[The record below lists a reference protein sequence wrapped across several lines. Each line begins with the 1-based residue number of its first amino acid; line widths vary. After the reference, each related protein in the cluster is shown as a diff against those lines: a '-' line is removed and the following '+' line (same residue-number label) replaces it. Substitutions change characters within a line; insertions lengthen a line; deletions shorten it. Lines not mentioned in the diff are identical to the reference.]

1 MNISKYIIFL
11 IATIVWLYILH
22 VTKKAKLPFWHFL
35 WGSAGLFV
43 FVFVGFK
50 DVLTQPMA
58 NIVAALAGIIG
69 KMTGVFEPYYK
80 YGIIFVQSAK
90 GSITLKID
98 FECSGIIE
106 ITAFLSL
113 LIFFSVYTKYEKIII
128 GCVGSMYLIL
138 ANALRITLICFIIHF
153 KGVDYYYIS
162 HALIGRIFFYFLS
175 VMLYF
180 YVFTKAQI
188 IRQKVGGFGYVNNK

>member
-1 MNISKYIIFL
+1 MIRYIILLIFL
-11 IATIVWLYILH
+11 VVWLYILH

-43 FVFVGFK
+43 IIFVGFK

-58 NIVAALAGIIG
+58 NIVAAVAGIVG

-80 YGIIFVQSAK
+80 YSIIFVESAK
-90 GSITLKID
+90 DSITLKID

-113 LIFFSVYTKYEKIII
+113 LIFFNVYSRYEKVII
-128 GCVGSMYLIL
+128 GCIGTVYIIV
-138 ANALRITLICFIIHF
+138 ANALRIILICLIIHF

-162 HALIGRIFFYFLS
+162 HALIGRIFFYILS
-175 VMLYF
+175 MSILSY
-180 YVFTKAQI
+180 YL
-188 IRQKVGGFGYVNNK
+188 

>member
-1 MNISKYIIFL
+1 MIRYIILLIFL
-11 IATIVWLYILH
+11 VVWLYILH

-43 FVFVGFK
+43 IIFVGFK

-58 NIVAALAGIIG
+58 NIVAAVAGIVG

-80 YGIIFVQSAK
+80 YGIIFVESAK
-90 GSITLKID
+90 DSITLKID

-113 LIFFSVYTKYEKIII
+113 LIFATPTPSARINGTVI
-128 GCVGSMYLIL
+128 GPVVTPPES
-138 ANALRITLICFIIHF
+138 NATPR
-153 KGVDYYYIS
+153 KS
-162 HALIGRIFFYFLS
+162 
-175 VMLYF
+175 
-180 YVFTKAQI
+180 
-188 IRQKVGGFGYVNNK
+188 

>member
-11 IATIVWLYILH
+11 IAIIIWLYILH

-106 ITAFLSL
+106 ITALDRKSTRL
-113 LIFFSVYTKYEKIII
+113 NS
-128 GCVGSMYLIL
+128 
-138 ANALRITLICFIIHF
+138 
-153 KGVDYYYIS
+153 S
-162 HALIGRIFFYFLS
+162 HRHTSRMPSSA
-175 VMLYF
+175 
-180 YVFTKAQI
+180 
-188 IRQKVGGFGYVNNK
+188 

>member
-1 MNISKYIIFL
+1 MIRYIILLIFL
-11 IATIVWLYILH
+11 VVWLYILH
-22 VTKKAKLPFWHFL
+22 VTKKAKLQFWHFL

-43 FVFVGFK
+43 IIFVGFK

-58 NIVAALAGIIG
+58 NIVAAVAGIVG

-80 YGIIFVQSAK
+80 YGIIFVESAK
-90 GSITLKID
+90 DSITLKID

-113 LIFFSVYTKYEKIII
+113 LIFFNVYSRYEKVII
-128 GCVGSMYLIL
+128 GCIGTVYIIV
-138 ANALRITLICFIIHF
+138 ANALRIILICLIIHF

-162 HALIGRIFFYFLS
+162 HALIGRIFFYILS
-175 VMLYF
+175 IILYF

-188 IRQKVGGFGYVNNK
+188 ISQKVGGFGYVDDNK

>member
-11 IATIVWLYILH
+11 IAIIIWLYILH

-50 DVLTQPMA
+50 DVFTQPMA

-80 YGIIFVQSAK
+80 YGIIFV
-90 GSITLKID
+90 SIINRLFCIVVGFKRCSISLK
-98 FECSGIIE
+98 
-106 ITAFLSL
+106 
-113 LIFFSVYTKYEKIII
+113 
-128 GCVGSMYLIL
+128 
-138 ANALRITLICFIIHF
+138 
-153 KGVDYYYIS
+153 
-162 HALIGRIFFYFLS
+162 
-175 VMLYF
+175 
-180 YVFTKAQI
+180 
-188 IRQKVGGFGYVNNK
+188 

>member
-1 MNISKYIIFL
+1 MIRYIILLIFL
-11 IATIVWLYILH
+11 VVWLYILH

-43 FVFVGFK
+43 IIFVGFK

-58 NIVAALAGIIG
+58 NIVAAVAGIVG

-80 YGIIFVQSAK
+80 YGIIFVESAK
-90 GSITLKID
+90 DSITLKID

-113 LIFFSVYTKYEKIII
+113 LIFFNVYSSRQPI
-128 GCVGSMYLIL
+128 GS
-138 ANALRITLICFIIHF
+138 
-153 KGVDYYYIS
+153 
-162 HALIGRIFFYFLS
+162 YFLKYS
-175 VMLYF
+175 MSFCVN
-180 YVFTKAQI
+180 VSCKTHNPKNTGI
-188 IRQKVGGFGYVNNK
+188 ILSEKHVIRSL

>member
-1 MNISKYIIFL
+1 MIRYIILLIFL
-11 IATIVWLYILH
+11 VVWLYILH

-43 FVFVGFK
+43 IIFVGFK

-58 NIVAALAGIIG
+58 NIVAAVAGIVG

-80 YGIIFVQSAK
+80 YGIIFVESAK
-90 GSITLKID
+90 DSITLKID

-113 LIFFSVYTKYEKIII
+113 LIFFNVY
-128 GCVGSMYLIL
+128 S
-138 ANALRITLICFIIHF
+138 R
-153 KGVDYYYIS
+153 YYRMHRNGIYYCRKCIKNNTDMS
-162 HALIGRIFFYFLS
+162 YNTFQRCRLL
-175 VMLYF
+175 LYF
-180 YVFTKAQI
+180 TCIDRKNFLLYLVYHI
-188 IRQKVGGFGYVNNK
+188 IFLCIYKSSDNKSEGRRIWICR

>member
-1 MNISKYIIFL
+1 MIRYIILLIFL
-11 IATIVWLYILH
+11 VVWLYILH

-43 FVFVGFK
+43 IIFVGFK

-58 NIVAALAGIIG
+58 NIVAAVAGIVG

-80 YGIIFVQSAK
+80 YGII
-90 GSITLKID
+90 

-113 LIFFSVYTKYEKIII
+113 LIFFNVYSRYEKVII
-128 GCVGSMYLIL
+128 GCIGTVYIIV
-138 ANALRITLICFIIHF
+138 ANALRIILICLIIHF

-162 HALIGRIFFYFLS
+162 HALIGRIFFYILS
-175 VMLYF
+175 IILYF

-188 IRQKVGGFGYVNNK
+188 ISQKVGGFGYVDDNK

>member
-1 MNISKYIIFL
+1 MIRYIMLLIFL
-11 IATIVWLYILH
+11 VVWLYTLH

-43 FVFVGFK
+43 IIFVGFK

-58 NIVAALAGIIG
+58 NIVAAVAGIVG

-80 YGIIFVQSAK
+80 YGIIFVESAK
-90 GSITLKID
+90 DSITLKID

-113 LIFFSVYTKYEKIII
+113 LIFFNVYSRYEKVII
-128 GCVGSMYLIL
+128 GCIGTVYIIV
-138 ANALRITLICFIIHF
+138 ANALRIILICLIIHF

-162 HALIGRIFFYFLS
+162 HALIGRIVFYILFII
-175 VMLYF
+175 LYF

-188 IRQKVGGFGYVNNK
+188 ISQKVGGFGYVDDNK